1 LAHRLRTSDS
11 PSRLILAGL
20 IALALLG
27 LGEAAPGAF
36 PVAVSI
42 EARGTELQVTVE
54 GQAHVLTSTI
64 GGGWTRVDFEQPTP
78 LEREYQV
85 DGSDTTA
92 TGDRRPAA
100 IQSLLGTPLYT
111 LDAWLRDESSYSR
124 WEHVSI
130 TDLSTGQPTNN
141 LTLDFR
147 LQAALRRPEA
157 PARVWLTRDAANRE
171 GLELD
176 RDRRN
181 ARWLVSRNGI
191 EDALPR
197 WFFPEQPAPFAAE
210 LLQLFGRSAAVACAL
225 MLLARTSS
233 AVLPRVR
240 VPHLAIAPALLLA
253 MWLGGAALVTTLAYH
268 QLPHIL
274 DSVSYAF
281 QSAQF
286 ASGDLALAAPPVSD
300 AFKGPFEV
308 LWQGRIF
315 SQYPPGAPAVY
326 ALGYL
331 VGLEWL
337 VGPIACAAMIAATA
351 WAARA
356 LFETGTSMLVL
367 LLGLL
372 SPFILFQAGSFFSHP
387 IAGGLLGAAL
397 ATFVAGERG
406 RGPHWYA
413 ATGALLGA
421 AFVAREAASV
431 LFAVPLGIRLLARRR
446 WDGLLLVVVFGL
458 PFALAY
464 LAYDVRQTGS
474 PLLLPRAI
482 FNPSDHFGF
491 GDGVGFHTR
500 HTLAAGL
507 VNTDELLTLLQFD
520 AFGWPPLFL
529 FALMLVP
536 VLLGRWTTWDG
547 LALIGLGTFV
557 AAYIGY
563 FYHGIAL
570 GPRYYFEAMP
580 WLLLL
585 VARGLRALGVLARNH
600 ALGAAMLAALSLNT
614 LLFYLPSELDRRTD
628 LSGMPGAPKL
638 RLDFVQAS
646 LFGPDLRGL
655 PNNSLVVTDDWWLFN
670 TALVALNCP
679 RVPNCGVLFALAA
692 TTGDAE
698 RLQQAYPGRSLLR
711 AVDRAG
717 QVSVEAY

>member
-1 LAHRLRTSDS
+1 
-11 PSRLILAGL
+11 
-20 IALALLG
+20 
-27 LGEAAPGAF
+27 
-36 PVAVSI
+36 
-42 EARGTELQVTVE
+42 
-54 GQAHVLTSTI
+54 
-64 GGGWTRVDFEQPTP
+64 
-78 LEREYQV
+78 
-85 DGSDTTA
+85 
-92 TGDRRPAA
+92 
-100 IQSLLGTPLYT
+100 
-111 LDAWLRDESSYSR
+111 
-124 WEHVSI
+124 
-130 TDLSTGQPTNN
+130 
-141 LTLDFR
+141 
-147 LQAALRRPEA
+147 
-157 PARVWLTRDAANRE
+157 
-171 GLELD
+171 
-176 RDRRN
+176 
-181 ARWLVSRNGI
+181 
-191 EDALPR
+191 
-197 WFFPEQPAPFAAE
+197 
-210 LLQLFGRSAAVACAL
+210 
-225 MLLARTSS
+225 
-233 AVLPRVR
+233 
-240 VPHLAIAPALLLA
+240 
-253 MWLGGAALVTTLAYH
+253 
-268 QLPHIL
+268 
-274 DSVSYAF
+274 
-281 QSAQF
+281 
-286 ASGDLALAAPPVSD
+286 
-300 AFKGPFEV
+300 
-308 LWQGRIF
+308 
-315 SQYPPGAPAVY
+315 
-326 ALGYL
+326 
-331 VGLEWL
+331 
-337 VGPIACAAMIAATA
+337 
-351 WAARA
+351 
-356 LFETGTSMLVL
+356 
-367 LLGLL
+367 
-372 SPFILFQAGSFFSHP
+372 
-387 IAGGLLGAAL
+387 
-397 ATFVAGERG
+397 
-406 RGPHWYA
+406 
-413 ATGALLGA
+413 
-421 AFVAREAASV
+421 
-431 LFAVPLGIRLLARRR
+431 
-446 WDGLLLVVVFGL
+446 
-458 PFALAY
+458 
-464 LAYDVRQTGS
+464 
-474 PLLLPRAI
+474 LPRAI